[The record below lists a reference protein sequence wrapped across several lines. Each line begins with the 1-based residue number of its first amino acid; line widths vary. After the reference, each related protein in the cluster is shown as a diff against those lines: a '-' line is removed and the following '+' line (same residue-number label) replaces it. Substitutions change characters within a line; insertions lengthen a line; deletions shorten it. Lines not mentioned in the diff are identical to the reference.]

1 MKKLFPFVLSAMMIA
16 ACGSQSSQAE
26 TVTTSYSTAISES
39 VAEEE
44 SADLSESWIESVT
57 WGLLKQTDEM
67 TGVNYYYSQH
77 DHYYKDPPGQ
87 ILNSIYYENNMVFL
101 PFTVELRQKDSDSA
115 VFVSLEWIGDDW
127 IFFNKFMIKT
137 GNEETFTVDIPD
149 YDKTTDVWSGGTVVE
164 RYSFAASDA
173 LLDYFQNVIDNGSGI
188 IRLSGDKYYQI
199 DLDPET
205 IKAMN
210 EIVSAYRKLNQ

>member
-1 MKKLFPFVLSAMMIA
+1 MNKLIPFVLSAMIIT
-16 ACGSQSSQAE
+16 ACGSQPSQIE
-26 TVTTSYSTAISES
+26 TVSTSYSSSVPES
-39 VAEEE
+39 VPEEE
-44 SADLSESWIESVT
+44 SSELSESWIESVT

-87 ILNSIYYENNMVFL
+87 ILNSLYYENNPVFL
-101 PFTVELRQKDSDSA
+101 PFTIELRQKDSDSA

-127 IFFNKFMIKT
+127 LFFDKFIIKT
-137 GNEETFTVDIPD
+137 GDDEALSVDVPD

-164 RYSFAASDA
+164 RYSFAASDM
-173 LLDYFQNVIDNGSGI
+173 LLDYFQKVIDNESGT

-199 DLDPET
+199 DLDPES